1 MLTFT
6 KGFAKSREVDF
17 YGVVCSDADSNM
29 IKMTEELFLAQLK
42 DLSYIVTD
50 CRSEEFSSNIKNGIT
65 PSFKA
70 TSSNRIIFYSMISK
84 NSGSREYWSCKII
97 VSNHTDKNEVI
108 EEKEYDSFYK
118 ILMEKKEFL
127 AGIMERFNRHYESAK
142 TASND
147 LRKIPASTQN
157 IFGNW
162 SGDNYIDKIVILKGG
177 RGFIIFKNGAS
188 MNITVNIDPSDHN
201 QIKVIQ
207 TSRPNA
213 SFFPEMDRK
222 AALDLAP
229 TAKPI
234 EWTFSL
240 IDQKTLKGTKTTV
253 SQNGSYIAVPAT
265 WTKKDL

>member
-1 MLTFT
+1 
-6 KGFAKSREVDF
+6 
-17 YGVVCSDADSNM
+17 M
-29 IKMTEELFLAQLK
+29 IKMTEELFIAQLK
-42 DLSYIVTD
+42 ELSYIVTD
-50 CRSEEFSSNIKNGIT
+50 CRSPDFSSNIKNGTSPVFIHSSGNTIT
-65 PSFKA
+65 
-70 TSSNRIIFYSMISK
+70 FYCVISK
-84 NSGSREYWSCKII
+84 TTDSKESWNCKIFVANLI
-97 VSNHTDKNEVI
+97 DKNQLV

-118 ILMEKKEFL
+118 ILMEKKDFL
-127 AGIMERFNRHYESAK
+127 AGIFETFNKPYQAVQEQKNDPRK
-142 TASND
+142 T
-147 LRKIPASTQN
+147 PASTQN

-162 SGDNYIDKIVILKGG
+162 AGDNYIDKIVILKGG

-188 MNITVNIDPSDHN
+188 MNITVNVDPEKQN
-201 QIKVIQ
+201 QIKVLQ

-213 SFFPEMDRK
+213 SFFPEMERK

-240 IDQKTLKGTKTTV
+240 IDEKTMKGTKTTV